1 MRNSRGIAQN
11 VSELGGIDISMNSD
25 KSAMVLSGED
35 ALAHTYRQVCVEDYV
50 LKVLDEKL
58 E

>member
-35 ALAHTYRQVCVEDYV
+35 ALARSYVQICLEDYV
-50 LKVLDEKL
+50 LKLLDEKL